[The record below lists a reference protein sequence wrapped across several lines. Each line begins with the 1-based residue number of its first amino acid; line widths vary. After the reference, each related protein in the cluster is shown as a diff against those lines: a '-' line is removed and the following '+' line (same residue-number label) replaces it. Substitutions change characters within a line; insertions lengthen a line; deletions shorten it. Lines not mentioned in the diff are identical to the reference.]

1 VQLAEDMTF
10 DIGMSKSMALPK
22 AMNAIRPVIE
32 KVFLK
37 HGAVRL
43 ASPLLIPKS
52 NATASLKESSLA
64 VAVMTHS
71 GSVVTLP
78 HDLRVPFARHAA
90 WNGITSLKRYSIEKV
105 YRERRVFG
113 VHPRE
118 LYECAFDIISP
129 NLGNQFLLEPNS

>member
-1 VQLAEDMTF
+1 MQLAEDMTF

-22 AMNAIRPVIE
+22 AMSAIRPVIE

-37 HGAVRL
+37 HGAVHM

-52 NATASLKESSLA
+52 SASASLNESSLA

-78 HDLRVPFARHAA
+78 HDLRVPFARYAA

-105 YRERRVFG
+105 FRERRVFG

-129 NLGNQFLLEPNS
+129 NLGKKPFFN